1 MLRIILV
8 DHVAERSDLLRQAL
22 DQQGHQVV
30 AVLSS
35 SQEILDRVDIL
46 APDIILTDMQSS
58 ERDTIE
64 DVRYLMQ
71 RWPCPVVMY
80 AGKKDSESITRAIG
94 AGVSAYVTDDI
105 SAEDVKSVLDL
116 ASARFR
122 LFKAMSDELQ
132 AARQKLEERKQFDR
146 AKSLL
151 MKHHGLD
158 ESSVHRTLQQIAM
171 NQRISLSEA
180 TNNVIAMLA
189 VLPDKEPRR
198 GGSKS

>member
-1 MLRIILV
+1 MLRIVLV
-8 DHVAERSDLLRQAL
+8 DHVAERADFLRQAL
-22 DQQGHQVV
+22 DQQGYQVV

-46 APDIILTDMQSS
+46 APDVILTDMQSPD
-58 ERDTIE
+58 RDTIE

-71 RWPCPVVMY
+71 RRPCPVVMY
-80 AGKKDSESITRAIG
+80 AGKKDSESITRAID

-122 LFKAMSDELQ
+122 LFKAMSDELH

-189 VLPDKEPRR
+189 ALPDKEPRR